1 MHRLPRHRPKLER
14 LEARLPPGD
23 ALLGV
28 LLAWP
33 TIREATVIEPASVL
47 AGTSLLIDDLAALSI
62 DADLEFNQR
71 FISKSSSIVPAASA
85 TTIDSG
91 SDTRAHSLSQSP
103 HIGAYGGSHGR
114 SDFVVSTSWITAPV
128 ATATNAW
135 RPPATLGT
143 RTSAAIAPSGLTPK
157 TDVDEV
163 HKAKAVQ
170 NYGQLPLSFEANH
183 GQTDSRV
190 DFIAKTGGAT
200 VFLTPTVAVF
210 VMQNSEFGNQNSETI
225 EPSSAVEAST
235 GVASRAALA
244 AGLPHDSQ
252 SPTRTLT
259 RHGSP
264 GVALH
269 MQIVGANPEARAAG
283 VNSLPGIVN
292 YFIGNDPSLWHANI
306 PTFGRVEYHDVYPGI
321 DLAYYGG
328 QSGDGNGAGLE
339 YDFIVSPG
347 ADPSAITLNF
357 AGADRVEIN
366 PHGDLV
372 LHTAVGDV
380 VQQKPFTYQEVNGL
394 RQEVTSEYALDG
406 TQVSFAVG
414 DYESTRP
421 LVIDPLVLGYSTY
434 LGGNLTDDSGYGI
447 AVGGGNA
454 FLNGSTTTSE
464 FPATPGAFDTTFN
477 GGASDSFVAKLNAD
491 GSALAYSTYLGGSS
505 DDRGQGI
512 AVDGAG
518 NAYVTGRTS
527 STDFPTT
534 PGAFDPTYN
543 GGVSDPFVVKLSA
556 DGSALAY
563 GTYLGGSSTDDGEA
577 ITVDGAG
584 SAYATGY
591 TESSDF
597 PTTLGTFDSTDNGAR
612 DAFVVK
618 LSADGSTLAYGG
630 YLGGADTEDG
640 EAIAVDAG
648 GNAYVT
654 GYTGSTDFPTT
665 PGAFDT
671 TYNDAF
677 SDPYVVKLSA
687 DGATL
692 TYGTYLG
699 SGIGYGIAVDGA
711 GNVYITGRAN
721 STDFPTTPG
730 AFDTTHNGGNDAFAA
745 KLNAGGSTLGYAT
758 YLGGSNDERGF
769 SIAVNL
775 AGNAYVTGF
784 TVATDFPTTPGAF
797 DITFNGSRDAFV
809 AKLGA
814 DGSSLVYGTY
824 LGGTDTDYGN
834 GIAVDGAGNAYVTG
848 YTASSNFP
856 TTPVAYDPTFSAPTD
871 AFVTKFCERACRVP
885 ANAEPVQVVP

>member
-1 MHRLPRHRPKLER
+1 MGTQRCFHRPR
-14 LEARLPPGD
+14 LEVLEQRLPPGD
-23 ALLGV
+23 ALLGMLV
-28 LLAWP
+28 VWP
-33 TIREATVIEPASVL
+33 DAPFEWLKVDGTITSVVGGKGEPIRPARISTFEMAATAVR
-47 AGTSLLIDDLAALSI
+47 IDC
-62 DADLEFNQR
+62 
-71 FISKSSSIVPAASA
+71 SSSELLSLGTELRA
-85 TTIDSG
+85 TTCFSG
-91 SDTRAHSLSQSP
+91 LNTAEINLTLHRSVS
-103 HIGAYGGSHGR
+103 IGGSGFANNPAPVA
-114 SDFVVSTSWITAPV
+114 SSFLTAPV
-128 ATATNAW
+128 RIPALAAPRSVGAIGQATRLIRSLEAVSE
-135 RPPATLGT
+135 T
-143 RTSAAIAPSGLTPK
+143 RNSELPTDAQESGVVDDYGNLPLTF
-157 TDVDEV
+157 E
-163 HKAKAVQ
+163 A
-170 NYGQLPLSFEANH
+170 NYGQS
-183 GQTDSRV
+183 DVRV
-190 DFIAKTGGAT
+190 DFIARTGDAT
-200 VFLTPTVAVF
+200 VFLTPTAAVF
-210 VMQNSEFGNQNSETI
+210 SMRQDSHCPGHDWNRD
-225 EPSSAVEAST
+225 PH
-235 GVASRAALA
+235 ALTV
-244 AGLPHDSQ
+244 GHDSNRDDCL
-252 SPTRTLT
+252 PTKC
-259 RHGSP
+259 GA
-264 GVALH
+264 ALH
-269 MQIVGANPEARAAG
+269 MQIVGANAAATPIAQERQ
-283 VNSLPGIVN
+283 PGIVN
-292 YFIGNDPSLWHANI
+292 YFIGNDPSQWHANI
-306 PTFGRVEYHDVYPGI
+306 PTFGRVEYQDVYPGI
-321 DLAYYGG
+321 DLAYYGN
-328 QSGDGNGAGLE
+328 DGHME
-339 YDFIVSPG
+339 YDFIVSPD

-357 AGADRVEIN
+357 AGADGVEIN
-366 PHGDLV
+366 PQGDLV
-372 LHTAVGDV
+372 VHTAAGDFG
-380 VQQKPFTYQEVNGL
+380 QQKPFTYQQVNGL
-394 RQEVTSEYALDG
+394 RQEVASEYALDG

-454 FLNGSTTTSE
+454 FLNGSTTMSE

-477 GGASDSFVAKLNAD
+477 GGASDSFVAKLNAN
-491 GSALAYSTYLGGSS
+491 GSALAYSTYLGGSG

-512 AVDGAG
+512 AVDAAG

-534 PGAFDPTYN
+534 LGAFDPTYN

-556 DGSALAY
+556 DGSTLAY
-563 GTYLGGSSTDDGEA
+563 GTYIGGSSTDDGEA

-584 SAYATGY
+584 SAYVTGY

-597 PTTLGTFDSTDNGAR
+597 PTTPGAFDSTDNGAR

-640 EAIAVDAG
+640 EGIAVDAG

-665 PGAFDT
+665 AGAFDT

-677 SDPYVVKLSA
+677 SDPYVVKVSA
-687 DGATL
+687 DGGTL

-699 SGIGYGIAVDGA
+699 SGIGYGIAVDGS

-721 STDFPTTPG
+721 SADFPITPG
-730 AFDTTHNGGNDAFAA
+730 AFDTSHNGGNDAFAA

-809 AKLGA
+809 TKLGV

-824 LGGTDTDYGN
+824 LGGTDSDYGN

-856 TTPVAYDPTFSAPTD
+856 TTPGAYDPTFNAPTD

-885 ANAEPVQVVP
+885 IQSKLVTP